1 MGPVRFVCG
10 LCEHSDA
17 KKLILGQKRL
27 NGGGRVV
34 VLREEMLT
42 ILTMIEIEENPPNDQ
57 GPEEK
62 SEGPRNNH

>member
-1 MGPVRFVCG
+1 VCG

-17 KKLILGQKRL
+17 KKLILEQKRL
-27 NGGGRVV
+27 NGGEMVG

-42 ILTMIEIEENPPNDQ
+42 ILTKIEIEENQPNDQ

-62 SEGPRNNH
+62 SEGPRNTH